1 MAKILVVDH
10 DARNLRLA
18 AAALENGGHEVL
30 SARGGTEGIEAALA
44 HAPDLVFMDVQMPD
58 VDGIATLERLRA
70 EPRCASMKVVAL
82 TALAMKGDRERLLA
96 AGFDGY
102 LEKPIRYKK
111 FLADVAVLLK
121 GEANEARA
129 PIVRDTGRTA

>member
-18 AAALENGGHEVL
+18 ATVLEKAGHEVL
-30 SARGGTEGIEAALA
+30 SATGGSEGIEAAVV

-58 VDGIATLERLRA
+58 MDGVTALEHLRA

-82 TALAMKGDRERLLA
+82 TALAMNGDRERLLA

-102 LEKPIRYKK
+102 LEKPIRYKE
-111 FLADVAVLLK
+111 FLTDVAALLQ
-121 GEANEARA
+121 GANE
-129 PIVRDTGRTA
+129 